1 MSSLE
6 DILGSLAGGKAGG
19 GGAGSMVTALAP
31 VLAGLLAG
39 GGLQKILSGM
49 QGQGLSAQ
57 ADSWVGTGPN
67 QPVDGKQVEQVL
79 GSDQVKEVAQKLGVS
94 EAEAADTLAEA
105 LPQVVDKV
113 SPHGQLPSQQ
123 EMDQTFQQLERSVQT
138 Q

>member
-113 SPHGQLPSQQ
+113 SPNGQLPSQQ